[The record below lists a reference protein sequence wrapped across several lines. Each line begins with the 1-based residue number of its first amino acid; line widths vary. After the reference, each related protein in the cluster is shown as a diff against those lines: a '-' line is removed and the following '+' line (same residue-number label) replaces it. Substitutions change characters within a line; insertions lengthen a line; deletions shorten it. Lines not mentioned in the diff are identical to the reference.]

1 MLGFTHKLSL
11 WWKRSIGRKFVDR
24 TFDPPSVDELQKFFW
39 SFGDSASL
47 EKFLTTPYP
56 ERKGDPCSNKT
67 PLQLLIERGNA
78 GYISQ
83 LQGALG
89 ENIWYGFILSEPVIQ
104 GIRLDRQEDGSLYDD
119 IKAVLKDYESFR
131 AEFIDALIR
140 RAIMEGHSTA
150 LRVLCK
156 SLSRQ
161 KDTPIDPS
169 RITKELNFALDY
181 HIEDPRTATGMV
193 RELLST
199 LEHDKR
205 IIAIT
210 TTLGHAI
217 SPFRRAVLNENVD
230 AIAAFH
236 ASDIPSDGYLDYFIN
251 NPDIIN
257 LAIMARDPEVLEAVM
272 CCLSRNDKTTLLE
285 NESVQQWIAQAC
297 STMDR
302 ERARILWGDLKG
314 PAAIISQIVKRA
326 LPLGG
331 QVVCVPLLVI
341 EKLFAAAATATGS
354 GSLPDVPAATGT
366 DETPAAVGPDGPNP
380 R

>member
-78 GYISQ
+78 GYIAQ

-104 GIRLDRQEDGSLYDD
+104 GIRLNRQEDSYLYDD
-119 IKAVLKDYESFR
+119 IKAVLKGHESLR
-131 AEFIDALIR
+131 EEFIDALIR
-140 RAIMEGHSTA
+140 RAIMKGHSTA
-150 LRVLCK
+150 LCALCK
-156 SLSRQ
+156 SLSDQ
-161 KDTPIDPS
+161 EDTPIDPS
-169 RITKELNFALDY
+169 RITKELNFALDC
-181 HIEDPRTATGMV
+181 HTKAPHTAAGMV
-193 RELLST
+193 KELLST

-230 AIAAFH
+230 VIAAFH
-236 ASDIPSDGYLDYFIN
+236 ASDIPSDGYLDYFIE

-257 LAIMARDPEVLEAVM
+257 LAIMARDPEVLEAVI
-272 CCLSRNDKTTLLE
+272 CCLSGKDKTTLLE

-297 STMDR
+297 SAMSR
-302 ERARILWGDLKG
+302 ERARILWGDLKDTT
-314 PAAIISQIVKRA
+314 AIISQIVKRA
-326 LPLGG
+326 LPLGD
-331 QVVCVPLLVI
+331 QMVCVPISVVR
-341 EKLFAAAATATGS
+341 ELFAAAATATGS
-354 GSLPDVPAATGT
+354 GSFPDVPAATGT
-366 DETPAAVGPDGPNP
+366 DETPATVGPDGPNP
-380 R
+380 K